1 MSSSGEIGRSRTI
14 GKGGSSSEPR
24 SRRSRYRRVAAIV
37 QGARLLPIVLRQ
49 ADGGVL
55 DALGGRDVPVP
66 ARPPMGVHGALAAS
80 LAVRASAR
88 PRSGRAEARDRG
100 GAPLVRGPVRA
111 PRRPDGRGDVIQRF
125 GSALNL
131 NVIAVDGVY
140 APDETGELLFRSA
153 PHPTTGDVE
162 ALIERIATRCEA
174 RPPLAKSRL
183 VALENGRVALVLR
196 RPWSDGTTE
205 RCSRA
210 RSSWSGWRRWCR
222 RGRATRCCTMG
233 CSRPGRS

>member
-1 MSSSGEIGRSRTI
+1 
-14 GKGGSSSEPR
+14 
-24 SRRSRYRRVAAIV
+24 
-37 QGARLLPIVLRQ
+37 
-49 ADGGVL
+49 
-55 DALGGRDVPVP
+55 
-66 ARPPMGVHGALAAS
+66 
-80 LAVRASAR
+80 
-88 PRSGRAEARDRG
+88 
-100 GAPLVRGPVRA
+100 
-111 PRRPDGRGDVIQRF
+111 VIQRF

-205 RCSRA
+205 KVFTRGELVERLAALVPPRQSNQVLYHGVFAA
-210 RSSWSGWRRWCR
+210 RSKLRALVVPRRAPRPKTGMIRASGGVFPEVVRRAAIRPSRWD
-222 RGRATRCCTMG
+222 RA
-233 CSRPGRS
+233 P